1 MFLQCLLT
9 LKCLLAVNTLQG
21 HWQTESWQVQ
31 GTQSAGKLE
40 LDEWLQTHSSGE
52 CSMYIIACAF
62 CIICVTACTD
72 VWVDTETQII
82 QMQKLVSEYVK
93 EYCYCAS
100 KKKYR

>member
-1 MFLQCLLT
+1 
-9 LKCLLAVNTLQG
+9 
-21 HWQTESWQVQ
+21 
-31 GTQSAGKLE
+31 
-40 LDEWLQTHSSGE
+40 
-52 CSMYIIACAF
+52 MYIIACAF